1 MANLYTATVDGDAE
15 DYARLFSDPWI
26 RPDELKL
33 YPCSLIPHTELMR
46 HYEAGRWR
54 PYDRDEL
61 LDLLVR
67 IMPMTP
73 EYCRLSRVIRDIP
86 ADSMHTDSHGTNFRE
101 VAEAEIKRREL
112 RLAEIRAREV
122 KTRQFSGT
130 ELVQRVTAYETAVSN
145 EQFVQFESEGKLL
158 GFIRLS
164 LPKVDPIFEELNEC
178 AMIREVHVYGQS
190 LAFGEESGARAQ
202 HRGLG
207 TQLIEKAACIAAGE
221 GFAKLAVISSVGT
234 RGYYRRLG
242 FCDGDLYQIRILAN
256 GRDGVVA

>member
-1 MANLYTATVDGDAE
+1 
-15 DYARLFSDPWI
+15 
-26 RPDELKL
+26 
-33 YPCSLIPHTELMR
+33 
-46 HYEAGRWR
+46 
-54 PYDRDEL
+54 
-61 LDLLVR
+61 
-67 IMPMTP
+67 MTP

-164 LPKVDPIFEELNEC
+164 LPKVDPIFEELS
-178 AMIREVHVYGQS
+178 AP
-190 LAFGEESGARAQ
+190 
-202 HRGLG
+202 
-207 TQLIEKAACIAAGE
+207 
-221 GFAKLAVISSVGT
+221 
-234 RGYYRRLG
+234 
-242 FCDGDLYQIRILAN
+242 
-256 GRDGVVA
+256 